1 MTARRVGAVVV
12 VGLATGVLTQL
23 GQGALPQGLGQVAN
37 AISPWLLV
45 AFLVGSRMPD
55 GRWAAVAG
63 IATLLLALV
72 GYYGMVQL
80 RFGYGGSTQ
89 TLVVWSTAAVVGGPV
104 FGTSGRWWR
113 VGDARQRAI
122 AIGLL
127 GAAAIAEGVY
137 LLTIL
142 PEPAVGA
149 GFIVAGVLAPL
160 LIGRSWG
167 DRRRGYV
174 AVVPGLGLG
183 ALGYGVFLA
192 FYGLITRL

>member
-1 MTARRVGAVVV
+1 MSGRRIAAVVA
-12 VGLATGVLTQL
+12 VGLATGVLTQI
-23 GQGALPQGLGQVAN
+23 GQGVLPEGLGQVAN

-55 GRWAAVAG
+55 GRWAAIAG
-63 IATLLLALV
+63 VATLLLALV

-104 FGTSGRWWR
+104 FGTLGRWWR

-137 LLTIL
+137 LLAIL
-142 PEPAVGA
+142 PGPAVGA
-149 GFIVAGVLAPL
+149 GFIAAGVLVPL
-160 LIGRSWG
+160 LVGRSWG